1 MCTQCG
7 CKDTFVTIDAPVR
20 TSTSGAGTVMNGATV
35 GGSELHKS
43 DASVIKGFNVPPP
56 YGKGKK

>member
-1 MCTQCG
+1 MCTACG

-20 TSTSGAGTVMNGATV
+20 TSTSGKGTVMNGSTV

-43 DASVIKGFNVPPP
+43 DASVINGWNVPAP
-56 YGKGKK
+56 YGKGK